1 MIMAG
6 AEVSLSAPEGT
17 VHYTLDGSEPGS
29 SSPMYNEPIALTGSV
44 VLKAVAVAEG
54 KAVSAVA
61 EYVYTMAGQVA
72 APTASYPSGSLTA
85 GTQISLVSTTEGAS
99 IYYSTDG
106 TDPSEDN
113 LGNLFP
119 YDSPITISR
128 PVTIKMFAVKRGLH
142 TSVVNTVTY
151 TVQEPVP
158 EAEEAEE
165 EEADFQINPDK
176 LFLFDQFLGADSGPL
191 FSDIVLR
198 DPATQIVLSTN
209 TGIVPDGVQL
219 VASQNPSP
227 SSEHNENAM
236 RALDLRLE
244 SVYDVSLVYNSEEVQ
259 PSKPGSVE
267 IGLPIPEGYEDT
279 VVIVCHISDN
289 GTVSGFPTRRSG
301 GIAYAV
307 VDHFSKYAIAVPPY
321 DEPLAEGIPWQVIF
335 FAVLG
340 LAAVGIPTGLFL
352 RRKVIVREKNQTQ
365 TEKRS

>member
-1 MIMAG
+1 
-6 AEVSLSAPEGT
+6 
-17 VHYTLDGSEPGS
+17 
-29 SSPMYNEPIALTGSV
+29 
-44 VLKAVAVAEG
+44 
-54 KAVSAVA
+54 
-61 EYVYTMAGQVA
+61 MAGQVA
-72 APTASYPSGSLTA
+72 APTPSLPSGSLVA
-85 GTQISLVSTTEGAS
+85 GTQINLTSTTEGAS

-106 TDPSEDN
+106 TDPSEDT

-119 YDSPITISR
+119 YEAPITISR
-128 PVTIKMFAVKRGLH
+128 PVTIKMFAVKDGLH

-151 TVQEPVP
+151 TVQDPP
-158 EAEEAEE
+158 PPPEEAEE
-165 EEADFQINPDK
+165 EEIDFQMDPDK

-191 FSDIVLR
+191 FQDIVLR
-198 DPATQIVLSTN
+198 DPVTQIVLSTT

-219 VASQNPSP
+219 VSSQEPSP

-244 SVYDVSLVYNSEEVQ
+244 SVYDVSLVYDSKEVQ
-259 PSKPGSVE
+259 PSKPKSVE

-321 DEPLAEGIPWQVIF
+321 DEPIAESLPWQTILI
-335 FAVLG
+335 AVLG

-352 RRKVIVREKNQTQ
+352 RKKIREKNQTQ